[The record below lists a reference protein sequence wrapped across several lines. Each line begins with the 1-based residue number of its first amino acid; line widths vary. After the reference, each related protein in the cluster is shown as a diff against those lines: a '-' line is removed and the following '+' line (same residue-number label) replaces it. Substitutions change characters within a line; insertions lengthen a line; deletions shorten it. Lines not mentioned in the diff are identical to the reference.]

1 MNLKYSLS
9 AILICCLSFAFAQKD
24 KASKQQEFY
33 VITQK
38 ALSPEDSSL
47 VEQLFYSGLREK
59 VAQNNTLA
67 IDYFKRVVE
76 MDAANYDAYYE
87 LAQIYFYAKD
97 LANAKIYIE
106 KAITINGDNE
116 WYWLLSANIY
126 EEQKDYKLLSYALQ
140 ELVKIAPDKIE
151 YNLDHANTLQLIGK
165 KDEALK
171 VYEKLEE
178 KIGLTDEIVLGRQ
191 RIFLS
196 KNDVNS
202 AGADLEKLIENDPRE
217 IRNYILLGDLYF
229 NNNLKEKA
237 LEVYLKAKELDA
249 YNPYLRF
256 AIADIYNAQGKSED
270 AYNELKIAFEQQDLN
285 IDQKVKVVVSY
296 FQSFPEL
303 RAVRYAEGLSK
314 ILTDVHPDDPKSF
327 SVYGD
332 VLFQKNELEK
342 AKAAYEKALS
352 LNKQVYAVWDQLI
365 RIKLSLNDM
374 QGVVENGEEALT
386 FFPNQYVL
394 YLYTAL
400 GYNQLKKSD
409 KAVTYLN
416 TVLNYDIENEALKA
430 QVYSGLGDAYQSLK
444 KYKESAEA
452 YEKCLTIQPDNVYA
466 LNNYAYYLSLRN
478 EELEKAEK
486 MSLRSNELE
495 KGNSSFQDTYAWIL
509 FRLKKYKE
517 AKVWIEKAVQS
528 SSNKSAVIIE
538 HYGDILYHVGEKSK
552 AIINWKKALDMGEKS
567 VTLQKKIN
575 EQKYLE

>member
-1 MNLKYSLS
+1 MNLKYSLTTIF
-9 AILICCLSFAFAQKD
+9 ILCFLGAALAQKD
-24 KASKQQEFY
+24 KHSKQNFY
-33 VITQK
+33 LITQK

-47 VEQLFYSGLREK
+47 VEQLYYSGLREK

-76 MDAANYDAYYE
+76 MDAANYNAYYE
-87 LAQIYFYAKD
+87 LAQIYFYGKD
-97 LANAKIYIE
+97 LPNAKTFIE
-106 KAITINGDNE
+106 KAITIKADNE

-140 ELVKIAPDKIE
+140 ELVKIAPYKIE
-151 YNLDHANTLQLIGK
+151 FNLDHANTLQLLGK

-171 VYEKLEE
+171 VYETLEK

-202 AGADLEKLIENDPRE
+202 AGADLETLIKNDPSE

-249 YNPYLRF
+249 DNPYIRL
-256 AIADIYNAQGKSED
+256 AVADIYNAQGKGEE
-270 AYNELKIAFEQQDLN
+270 AFNELKIAFEQQDLN
-285 IDQKVKVVVSY
+285 IDQKVKIIVTY

-314 ILTDVHPDDPKSF
+314 ILTEIHPDDPKSF

-332 VLFQKNELEK
+332 VLFQKNELIK

-374 QGVVENGEEALT
+374 EGVVENGEEALT

-400 GYNQLKKSD
+400 GYNQLKKSE
-409 KAVTYLN
+409 KAITYLN
-416 TVLNYDIENEALKA
+416 TVLNYEIDNEAFKA
-430 QVYSGLGDAYQSLK
+430 QVYSGLGDAYQALR

-452 YEKCLTIQPDNVYA
+452 YEKCLAIQPDNVYA

-478 EELEKAEK
+478 EQLEKAEK
-486 MSLRSNELE
+486 MSLHSNELE
-495 KGNSSFQDTYAWIL
+495 KDNSSFQDTYAWIL

-517 AKVWIEKAVQS
+517 AKVWIEKAVKS

-538 HYGDILYHVGEKSK
+538 HYGDILYHVGEQSQ
-552 AIINWKKALDMGEKS
+552 AIINWKKALEMGEKS
-567 VTLQKKIN
+567 ATLQKKIN
-575 EQKYLE
+575 EKKYLE